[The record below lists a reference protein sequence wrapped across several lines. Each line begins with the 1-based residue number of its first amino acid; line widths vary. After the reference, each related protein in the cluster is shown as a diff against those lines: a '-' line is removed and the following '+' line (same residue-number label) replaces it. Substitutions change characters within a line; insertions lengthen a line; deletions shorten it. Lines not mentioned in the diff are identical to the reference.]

1 MGAEVGAT
9 TSLFPYSAK
18 MRTYLQ
24 ATGRNAVASAA
35 DSAAASK
42 FLSASPNASYDQHI
56 SMDLS
61 TIEPHL
67 NGPFT
72 PDLSTP
78 LSKFADLVKEKGW
91 KDEIAAGLIGSCT
104 NSSYED
110 MGRVVSIAKQA
121 KDKGLMMK
129 TSFMATPG
137 SELIN
142 ATIERDGYKVSLCAN
157 LRISANLSNR
167 AR

>member
-9 TSLFPYSAK
+9 TSLFPYTARSK
-18 MRTYLQ
+18 TYLQ
-24 ATGRNAVASAA
+24 ATGRNAVAEQA
-35 DSAAASK
+35 DIAASSG
-42 FLSASPNASYDQHI
+42 FLSASPGVTYDQQI
-56 SMDLS
+56 TLDMSS
-61 TIEPHL
+61 VEPHL

-78 LSKFADLVKEKGW
+78 LSKFAALVKEKGW

-121 KDKGLMMK
+121 QEKGLKMK

-142 ATIERDGYKVSLCAN
+142 ATIDRDGYTVSALD
-157 LRISANLSNR
+157 LIQSKLMQGI
-167 AR
+167 